1 VITYLLRHG
10 RTPFSASY
18 RVNGDPRLALF
29 LVETGREQCR
39 LARSAIPVTE
49 IQSCVTSGFPRAFQ
63 TAKLMLERASV
74 SVTSDWQLDEL
85 DYGAFEG
92 RPFTEYAA
100 WLGQH
105 GPRATPPG
113 ATESQREGIRRMLEG
128 LRSALALPGPRLV
141 VTHGLALSVVT
152 WRQQHALAPGDV
164 MFPETPCATPMVF
177 ADGEMRS
184 IIDALITDLDR
195 EADQNT
201 GDRRCC
207 GETQAGGLL
216 GSAAKKPMEE
226 GTDA

>member
-1 VITYLLRHG
+1 MITYLLRHG
-10 RTPFSASY
+10 QTPFSASY

-29 LVETGREQCR
+29 LDETGREQCL
-39 LARSAIPVTE
+39 LARSAIPVAE
-49 IQSCVTSGFPRAFQ
+49 IRSCVTSGFPRAFQ

-105 GPRATPPG
+105 GPRARPPG
-113 ATESQREGIRRMLEG
+113 ATESQREGIRRMLQG
-128 LRSALALPGPRLV
+128 LRSALVLPGPRLV
-141 VTHGLALSVVT
+141 VTHGLALSVIT

-164 MFPETPCATPMVF
+164 MFPETPCATPMVC
-177 ADGEMRS
+177 ADAEMQS

-201 GDRRCC
+201 GDWRCC
-207 GETQAGGLL
+207 EGTQADGLL
-216 GSAAKKPMEE
+216 GSAAGKPIEE

>member
-1 VITYLLRHG
+1 MITYLLRHG
-10 RTPFSASY
+10 QTLFSASY

-29 LVETGREQCR
+29 LDEIGREQCR
-39 LARSAIPVTE
+39 LARSAIPVAE
-49 IQSCVTSGFPRAFQ
+49 IRSCVTSDFPRAFQ
-63 TAKLMLERASV
+63 TAKLMLEGVGV
-74 SVTSDWQLDEL
+74 SVTTDWRLDEL

-105 GPRATPPG
+105 GPRARPAG

-128 LRSALALPGPRLV
+128 LRSVLVLPGPRLV
-141 VTHGLALSVVT
+141 VTHGLALSVVA

-177 ADGEMRS
+177 ADAEMQS
-184 IIDALITDLDR
+184 VIDALITDLDR

-207 GETQAGGLL
+207 EGRR
-216 GSAAKKPMEE
+216 PM
-226 GTDA
+226 DC

>member
-10 RTPFSASY
+10 QTPFSASY
-18 RVNGDPRLALF
+18 RVNGDPSLALF
-29 LVETGREQCR
+29 VDETGREQCR
-39 LARSAIPVTE
+39 LARSTIPVAE
-49 IQSCVTSGFPRAFQ
+49 IRSCVTSGFPRAFQ
-63 TAKLMLERASV
+63 TAKLMLERASA
-74 SVTSDWQLDEL
+74 SATSDWQLNEL

-92 RPFTEYAA
+92 RSFTEYAA

-105 GPRATPPG
+105 GPLARPPG

-128 LRSALALPGPRLV
+128 LRSALLLPGPRLV

-177 ADGEMRS
+177 ADAEMQS
-184 IIDALITDLDR
+184 IIDALITDLDW

-207 GETQAGGLL
+207 EGAQADDLL
-216 GSAAKKPMEE
+216 GSAAGTLVEE
-226 GTDA
+226 GTNA